1 MSVQFKQIPRLAI
14 TLGEPAGIG
23 AEQIVQLAQTP
34 WDIEWVV
41 IGNAALIQQRATDLN
56 LPIQIQ
62 YYQTDALPSA
72 NLLGQVKV
80 IDIDLPQPVIAGQ
93 LNVANAGF
101 VIQLLDRAIAGCM
114 SGEFDGMVTGAV
126 HKGIINEAGLKFTG
140 HTEYLAEKSRTDQV
154 VMMLATPGLRVPL
167 ATTHLPLR
175 AIPDAITPELLEKVI
190 TITYDSLQQQF
201 GIANP
206 VIYIAGLNPHA
217 GEDGHLGREE
227 IDVMIPVIQ
236 KLKQRMPNLIG
247 PLPADTM
254 FTQDKLKKGDAFL
267 AMYHDQG
274 LPVLKHLGFGQ
285 AVNVTLG
292 LPFIRTSV
300 DHGTA
305 LDIAGKGICTDTSF
319 RYAIQVACDM
329 LTGKTQETPHV

>member
-1 MSVQFKQIPRLAI
+1 MLNNRIPRLAI

-23 AEQIVQLAQTP
+23 AEQIVLLAQSS
-34 WDIEWVV
+34 WEIEWIV
-41 IGNAALIQQRATDLN
+41 IGNANLIKQRALEMG
-56 LPIQIQ
+56 LPIQVHT
-62 YYQTDALPSA
+62 YQKSA
-72 NLLGQVKV
+72 PAKANQRGHIKV
-80 IDIDLPQPVIAGQ
+80 LDVALPQPVQAGQ
-93 LNVANAGF
+93 LNVKNAAF
-101 VIQLLDRAIAGCM
+101 VIKLLDIAIAGCL

-140 HTEYLAEKSRTDQV
+140 HTEYLAEKSHTEQV

-175 AIPDAITPELLEKVI
+175 EVPDAITPKLLEQVI
-190 TITYDSLQQQF
+190 TIIHDSLQNQF
-201 GIANP
+201 GIHSP

-217 GEDGHLGREE
+217 GEDGHLGMEE
-227 IDVMIPVIQ
+227 IEVMIPVIQ
-236 KLKQRMPNLIG
+236 KLKLNFPNLIG
-247 PLPADTM
+247 PLPADTL

-305 LDIAGKGICTDTSF
+305 LDIAGKGICTDSSF
-319 RYAIQVACDM
+319 RYAIQVACEM
-329 LTGKTQETPHV
+329 LQGQKQENAHG

>member
-1 MSVQFKQIPRLAI
+1 MTSSQKIPRLAI
-14 TLGEPAGIG
+14 TMGEPAGIG
-23 AEQIVQLAQTP
+23 AEQIAQLAQTA
-34 WDIEWVV
+34 WEIEWVV
-41 IGNAALIQQRATDLN
+41 IGNAALIQQRATELN
-56 LPIQIQ
+56 LPIALKNYQASLAPTANQIG
-62 YYQTDALPSA
+62 D
-72 NLLGQVKV
+72 VKV
-80 IDIDLPQPVIAGQ
+80 LDVALPQPVVAGQ
-93 LNVANAGF
+93 LNVANASF
-101 VIQLLDRAIAGCM
+101 VIQLLDIAIKGCM
-114 SGEFDGMVTGAV
+114 NGEFDGMVTGAV

-140 HTEYLAEKSRTDQV
+140 HTEYLAEKSHTEQV

-175 AIPDAITPELLEKVI
+175 DVPDAITPLLLERVI
-190 TITYDSLQQQF
+190 TITHDSLKNQF
-201 GIANP
+201 GIPNP

-217 GEDGHLGREE
+217 GEDGHLGMEE

-236 KLKQRMPNLIG
+236 KLKSRFPNLIRH
-247 PLPADTM
+247 LPADTM

-305 LDIAGKGICTDTSF
+305 LDIAGKGICTDSSF

-329 LTGKTQETPHV
+329 LTGQAQENTHG

>member
-1 MSVQFKQIPRLAI
+1 MTLLKKIPRLAI
-14 TLGEPAGIG
+14 TMGEPAGIG
-23 AEQIVQLAQTP
+23 AEQIAQLAQTP
-34 WDIEWVV
+34 WEVEWIV
-41 IGNAALIQQRATDLN
+41 IGNAALIQQRATELN
-56 LPIQIQ
+56 LPIQLKN
-62 YYQTDALPSA
+62 YQACLAPQA
-72 NLLGQVKV
+72 NQIGEVKV
-80 IDIDLPQPVIAGQ
+80 LDVALPQPVTAGQ
-93 LNVANAGF
+93 LNVANAAF
-101 VIQLLDRAIAGCM
+101 VIELLDIAIQGCM
-114 SGEFDGMVTGAV
+114 TGEFDGMITGAV

-140 HTEYLAEKSRTDQV
+140 HTEYLAEKSHTQQV

-167 ATTHLPLR
+167 ATTHLPLKDVP
-175 AIPDAITPELLEKVI
+175 AAITPTLLERVI
-190 TITYDSLQQQF
+190 TITHDSLQNQF
-201 GIANP
+201 GIKNP

-217 GEDGHLGREE
+217 GEDGHLGMEE
-227 IDVMIPVIQ
+227 IEVMIPVIQ
-236 KLKQRMPNLIG
+236 TLKARFPNLIG

-305 LDIAGKGICTDTSF
+305 LDIAGQGICTDSSF

-329 LTGKTQETPHV
+329 LTGQQEKSHG

>member
-1 MSVQFKQIPRLAI
+1 MTSSQKIPRLAI
-14 TLGEPAGIG
+14 TMGEPAGIG
-23 AEQIVQLAQTP
+23 AEQIAQLAQTA
-34 WDIEWVV
+34 WEIEWVV
-41 IGNAALIQQRATDLN
+41 IGNAALIQQRATELN
-56 LPIQIQ
+56 LPIELKNYQASLAPTANQIG
-62 YYQTDALPSA
+62 D
-72 NLLGQVKV
+72 VKV
-80 IDIDLPQPVIAGQ
+80 LDVALPQPVVAGQ
-93 LNVANAGF
+93 LNVANASF
-101 VIQLLDRAIAGCM
+101 VIQLLDIAIKGCM
-114 SGEFDGMVTGAV
+114 NGEFDGMVTGAV

-140 HTEYLAEKSRTDQV
+140 HTEYLAEKSHTEQV

-175 AIPDAITPELLEKVI
+175 DVPDAITPLLLERVI
-190 TITYDSLQQQF
+190 AITHDSLKNQF
-201 GIANP
+201 GIPNP

-217 GEDGHLGREE
+217 GEDGHLGMEE

-236 KLKQRMPNLIG
+236 KLKSRFPNLIG

-305 LDIAGKGICTDTSF
+305 LDIAGKGICTDSSF

-329 LTGKTQETPHV
+329 LTGQAQENTHG